1 MDCFALVQRSGGSFG
16 RPSRTTS
23 ALGSPCRHLNVRP
36 RTVAQD
42 GTAVAVEDAHDGH
55 TASTVIIIV
64 IAVIAV
70 AVAVTVVV
78 VAVLV
83 RAAAIIAGSRQ
94 VARLTAALSDL
105 SDCAGDQ

>member
-1 MDCFALVQRSGGSFG
+1 M
-16 RPSRTTS
+16 
-23 ALGSPCRHLNVRP
+23 
-36 RTVAQD
+36 
-42 GTAVAVEDAHDGH
+42 AVEDAHDGH

-78 VAVLV
+78 VAVIV

-94 VARLTAALSDL
+94 VALLTAALSDL